1 MLVERTPRS
10 AARAPA
16 AQAAAAQP
24 IAEEPTAPTVEPV
37 ELLVD
42 KDAMLEEMESMFE
55 MAVVKVVCTALF
67 CCAVL
72 CCAVLCC
79 AVLCCAVLCVG
90 VCVHARA
97 RAIRV
102 FGCLCVRDR
111 YGRGYFVACCFA
123 SVVSP
128 MLWIVMSVCAK
139 ASRTRARTRTHTH
152 TRARQHTR
160 FAHTLLCTVL
170 ATEPAG
176 IPL

>member
-55 MAVVKVVCTALF
+55 MAVVKVVCTALH

-79 AVLCCAVLCVG
+79 AVLCCVWGCV
-90 VCVHARA
+90 CMHARA
-97 RAIRV
+97 RFV
-102 FGCLCVRDR
+102 CLVVYAFETDM
-111 YGRGYFVACCFA
+111 GAGILWL
-123 SVVSP
+123 VVS
-128 MLWIVMSVCAK
+128 LRL
-139 ASRTRARTRTHTH
+139 SR
-152 TRARQHTR
+152 Q
-160 FAHTLLCTVL
+160 CC
-170 ATEPAG
+170 G
-176 IPL
+176 S